1 MFGFPEGAS
10 GLFVTGSS
18 IANFMALLVAR
29 HSASKRSGAVENDV
43 RADNRLVAYAS
54 SAAHGCI
61 AKAMDMSGLGR
72 AVLRCIPVDAM
83 HRIEVDTL
91 RRAVEADRNAGLT
104 PFLIVG
110 TAGTVD
116 IGAIDDLSGLAA
128 VAVEQHLWFHIDGA
142 FGALAILSPDLA
154 PKLQGIERA
163 DSITFDFH
171 KWAQVPYD
179 AGFLLVRDGQ
189 QHLEAFS
196 SPAEYLRREAR
207 GLAAGSPWPC
217 DFGPDLSRG
226 FRALK
231 TWFTIKTYG
240 SAQLG
245 AVISHTCALAQYL
258 QQLVEQTPE
267 LELAAPVQ
275 LNIVCFRYRSDG
287 SDSVNAEI
295 AADIQESGVA
305 APSTTTI
312 DGRLAIRAAIVNH
325 RTKSRDIDA
334 LIAAVLRFGRK
345 RRTTEK
351 PIALSLP

>member
-1 MFGFPEGAS
+1 
-10 GLFVTGSS
+10 
-18 IANFMALLVAR
+18 MALLVAR
-29 HSASKRSGAVENDV
+29 HSANKHSEAVQNDV
-43 RADNRLVAYAS
+43 RVDNRLVAYTS

-72 AVLRCIPVDAM
+72 AALRCIPVDAM
-83 HRIEVDTL
+83 HRIQVDTL

-116 IGAIDDLSGLAA
+116 IGAIDDFSGLAA
-128 VAVEQHLWFHIDGA
+128 LAAEEHLWFHIDGA
-142 FGALAILSPDLA
+142 SGALAILSPDLA
-154 PKLQGIERA
+154 PRLHGIERA
-163 DSITFDFH
+163 DSIAFDFH
-171 KWAQVPYD
+171 KWTQVPYD

-189 QHLEAFS
+189 QHIETFS
-196 SPAEYLRREAR
+196 SPEAYLRREAR

-217 DFGPDLSRG
+217 DLGPDLSRG

-240 SAQLG
+240 TAQLG

-258 QQLVEQTPE
+258 RQLVEQTPE

-334 LIAAVLRFGRK
+334 LIAAVLRFGRN
-345 RRTTEK
+345 RQITET
-351 PIALSLP
+351 PLALSLP